1 MLSGG
6 SLGVEPGV
14 CVLPTDAI
22 TLCLQA
28 AMKAVVASSRLGNHG
43 HHDCSR
49 SRGGSQGSTEA
60 TAASEELEA
69 FPAVPKMPI
78 NGASCRS

>member
-1 MLSGG
+1 MC
-6 SLGVEPGV
+6 V
-14 CVLPTDAI
+14 CFLLMPSP
-22 TLCLQA
+22 LCLQA

-49 SRGGSQGSTEA
+49 SRGGSRGGTEA

-69 FPAVPKMPI
+69 FPAVPKVPI

>member
-1 MLSGG
+1 M
-6 SLGVEPGV
+6 
-14 CVLPTDAI
+14 LPTDAI